1 MWITH
6 SKNRENGEKKH
17 FYNMGRLKDIFT
29 FQCCG
34 REGKVALKTMECYTK
49 ENTLIK
55 CDSEVWYSEQTSNQY
70 GSEEK

>member
-1 MWITH
+1 MDRRR
-6 SKNRENGEKKH
+6 KN
-17 FYNMGRLKDIFT
+17 LP
-29 FQCCG
+29 G